1 MRKMDSIKTQVLVVG
16 GGPTG
21 MILAWDLALRGVDV
35 TIFDRLPSIPEYSR
49 EVGIPARSIE
59 ILEQRGLYEAV
70 AERSTNLLQDAHFGQ
85 LPVSLPYDGW
95 QARRP
100 YALGI
105 AHLAVVEVLTAK
117 LSERFGIAVRRGLTL
132 TALSQDADGVTAVAD
147 GPDGE
152 VSIRARYVV
161 GCDGGQS
168 TVRRLAG
175 IDFPGTEGTVDA
187 ISAQVHLGRKA
198 DWVADKWQAVHQ
210 LFHQNKSTER
220 FAVLIPQP
228 GGRHRLG
235 AVDFV
240 NGPRSLDV
248 PVTLEEINDL
258 MSKSFNNEIEV
269 DELLWAGRFNDAT
282 RQASKY
288 RSGRVFLAG
297 DAAHI
302 AFAAN
307 GQGMNLGLLD
317 ATNLG
322 WKLAAHLQGHAPT
335 GLLDSYFTEQQPVA
349 ARALD
354 NVQAQVHL
362 MFPDPAKE
370 PIRHV
375 VTDILAIPAVTR
387 YMAGEVSG
395 LAIRYPMAGPEHP
408 LLGARMPDIEL
419 QVAGKPRWLSSLLH
433 DGRAAVVTV
442 DRRYAHAAE
451 PWQPRVTGTV
461 VPELPGVAADAV
473 LVRPDGYVCW
483 LTTAA
488 TSTPDA
494 EAGLLLTLEQWFGSA
509 GRTKTDL
516 ANGSTRSDA
525 SAGKK

>member
-1 MRKMDSIKTQVLVVG
+1 MESIQTEVLVVG
-16 GGPTG
+16 SGPTG
-21 MILAWDLALRGVDV
+21 AMLAWDLALLGVDV
-35 TIFDRLPSIPEYSR
+35 TIIDRLQSIPEYSR
-49 EVGIPARSIE
+49 EVGIPVRSIE
-59 ILEQRGLYEAV
+59 ILEQRGLYDAV
-70 AERSTNLLQDAHFGQ
+70 AERSTNLLNDAHFGQ
-85 LPVSLPYDGW
+85 LPVSLPYAGW

-105 AHLAVVEVLTAK
+105 AHLALVEVITAN
-117 LSERFGIAVRRGLTL
+117 LAERFDITIRRGLTL
-132 TALSQDADGVTAVAD
+132 ISLSQDADGVTAVVD

-152 VSIRARYVV
+152 LSIRACYVV

-168 TVRRLAG
+168 AVRQLAG
-175 IDFPGTEGTVDA
+175 IDFPGTDGTIDA
-187 ISAQVHLGRKA
+187 ISAQVRVGRRA
-198 DWVADKWQAVHQ
+198 DWVADEWQSVHQ

-228 GGRHRLG
+228 GGHHRLG

-258 MSKSFNNEIEV
+258 VSKSFNNEIEV

-282 RQASKY
+282 RQASEY
-288 RSGRVFLAG
+288 RSGRVLLAG

-375 VTDILAIPAVTR
+375 VTDMLAIPAVTR

-395 LAIRYPMAGPEHP
+395 LAIRYPMAGAEHP

-433 DGRAAVVTV
+433 EGRAALVTV
-442 DRRYAHAAE
+442 DRRHAIMAE
-451 PWQPRVTGTV
+451 AWLPRVTATV

-483 LTTAA
+483 LTAA
-488 TSTPDA
+488 GTSTAVA
-494 EAGLLLTLEQWFGSA
+494 EAGLLSALEQWFGSA
-509 GRTKTDL
+509 NRTKSDL
-516 ANGSTRSDA
+516 VDASTRSDA
-525 SAGKK
+525 SAGRE